1 MTVIAFHRWWTLRR
15 TTTLKTLTSLQLSII
30 IGMVWLLSALFSIP
44 HSIFNKTIIIP
55 TIENLVRCHVD
66 YPDIDLDIPLW
77 LSVESNKILRLINKN
92 LFLILLFL
100 IKATT
105 TQYFIPL
112 SITIWLYIKIGYIVS
127 KQGIIAGQSTDERK
141 RTQSEAR
148 KRRII
153 MLVLVGKKALKLY
166 FFLNLSFIY

>member
-1 MTVIAFHRWWTLRR
+1 M
-15 TTTLKTLTSLQLSII
+15 
-30 IGMVWLLSALFSIP
+30 
-44 HSIFNKTIIIP
+44 
-55 TIENLVRCHVD
+55 
-66 YPDIDLDIPLW
+66 
-77 LSVESNKILRLINKN
+77 
-92 LFLILLFL
+92 FL

-141 RTQSEAR
+141 RIQSEAR

-153 MLVLVGKKALKLY
+153 MLVLVGKKNNFLMIESIDFCLNQSKQSKSRIQRITKNYKEFAHKYKGIRIQRIRIYSHFILEINSDNENILN
-166 FFLNLSFIY
+166 FISVAAFAICWLPLNLYHLLVDFKLINRHFNIFLLCHWFAMSSVW

>member
-1 MTVIAFHRWWTLRR
+1 
-15 TTTLKTLTSLQLSII
+15 
-30 IGMVWLLSALFSIP
+30 
-44 HSIFNKTIIIP
+44 
-55 TIENLVRCHVD
+55 
-66 YPDIDLDIPLW
+66 
-77 LSVESNKILRLINKN
+77 
-92 LFLILLFL
+92 L

-141 RTQSEAR
+141 RIQSEAR

-153 MLVLVGKKALKLY
+153 MLVLVGKKNN
-166 FFLNLSFIY
+166 FLMIESIDFCLNQSKQSKSRIQRITKNYKEFAHKYKESEFILISFWRLTLIMKIF

>member
-1 MTVIAFHRWWTLRR
+1 MESVITLGL
-15 TTTLKTLTSLQLSII
+15 LKL
-30 IGMVWLLSALFSIP
+30 GLLGGHLIFLFV
-44 HSIFNKTIIIP
+44 FF
-55 TIENLVRCHVD
+55 L
-66 YPDIDLDIPLW
+66 
-77 LSVESNKILRLINKN
+77 ESNKILNKN
-92 LFLILLFL
+92 LFLILLFS

-141 RTQSEAR
+141 RIQSEAR

-153 MLVLVGKKALKLY
+153 MLVLVGKKKQ
-166 FFLNLSFIY
+166 FL